1 MNACVRF
8 FIGGRVQ
15 GVGYRYS
22 ALQEARRLQLTG
34 WVRNLDDGR
43 VELFACG
50 TEVALMELERWLWQ
64 GPAGANVTAVTRNS
78 EPRESFNGFD
88 IR

>member
-1 MNACVRF
+1 MNACAHF
-8 FIGGRVQ
+8 LIGGRVQ

-50 TEVALMELERWLWQ
+50 VEDALTQLERWLWK
-64 GPAGANVTAVTRNS
+64 GPAGANVTAVARQGGPH
-78 EPRESFNGFD
+78 EFFNGFD